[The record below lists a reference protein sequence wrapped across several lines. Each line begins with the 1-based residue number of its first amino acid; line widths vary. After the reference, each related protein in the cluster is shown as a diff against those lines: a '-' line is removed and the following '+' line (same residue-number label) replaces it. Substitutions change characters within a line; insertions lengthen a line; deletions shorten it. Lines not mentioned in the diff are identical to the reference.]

1 LEEEAMEREQR
12 SEPRR
17 VVVWGTV
24 INTPQLRGPLSAGE
38 HVGLHVAYL
47 VVAAKTAVEDGNRLG
62 RAGERGT
69 FTVPLFGDVARETL
83 GLLKAGKEVVVSGEM
98 RLCSWR
104 TKAGEARVDR
114 VIEKARVELD
124 RKIEKPRFTRPLDS
138 PQKQS
143 LPADRSHP
151 VVGPRIHDSR
161 TAVSLFANLIAA
173 QRSQRVDQPR
183 GRG

>member
-1 LEEEAMEREQR
+1 MEREQR
-12 SEPRR
+12 TEPQR
-17 VVVWGTV
+17 VVVCGTV
-24 INTPQLRGPLSAGE
+24 VNTPQLRGPLSGGE
-38 HVGLHVAYL
+38 HVGQQVAYL
-47 VVAAKTAVEDGNRLG
+47 VVAAKTAVDDGNRLG

-83 GLLKAGKEVVVSGEM
+83 GLLKAGTAVVVSGEM

-124 RKIEKPRFTRPLDS
+124 RKIENPRFTRPLDS
-138 PQKQS
+138 PPKES
-143 LPADRSHP
+143 LSADRNRP
-151 VVGPRIHDSR
+151 VGGPRVHDSR
-161 TAVSLFANLIAA
+161 TAVALFANLLAA
-173 QRSQRVDQPR
+173 QRSQRVEQPR